1 MAWVSF
7 SQSDFQEAF
16 DYLLEVSSWKRENQ
30 NRQRYIWDHMRN
42 TWHEKIRYT
51 VWMRKTWGRKHDE
64 HVRRITQVWTVWR
77 YRWNCEKKLCK
88 VETSWDVHGRIQNDF
103 IRLRVI
109 CSFFSKI
116 AMHSEILHHQPVDFW
131 TELTRPVGTTL
142 VPSAAYSCKK
152 KRHHWFLT
160 PYLPWQS
167 IKTRSGNY
175 TKCHILHPIWSILG
189 PSIQAQHGA
198 FFSGRG
204 QELKVLA

>member
-1 MAWVSF
+1 MRSYGEYMTWENTVYGMNEENMGKKTWWTCEKNNTSMNSMEISMKLWKKNAKLKLHEMPTAVFKMISSASEWY
-7 SQSDFQEAF
+7 A
-16 DYLLEVSSWKRENQ
+16 VSSPRLPCTQRSCTINRWIFGQ
-30 NRQRYIWDHMRN
+30 NWPGLSEQHLS
-42 TWHEKIRYT
+42 T
-51 VWMRKTWGRKHDE
+51 
-64 HVRRITQVWTVWR
+64 
-77 YRWNCEKKLCK
+77 KL
-88 VETSWDVHGRIQNDF
+88 
-103 IRLRVI
+103 
-109 CSFFSKI
+109 
-116 AMHSEILHHQPVDFW
+116 
-131 TELTRPVGTTL
+131 LTAV
-142 VPSAAYSCKK
+142 K

>member
-51 VWMRKTWGRKHDE
+51 VWMRKTWGRKRDE

-77 YRWNCEKKLCK
+77 YRWNCEKKIAKLKLHEMPTAVFKMISSASEWYAVSSPRLPC
-88 VETSWDVHGRIQNDF
+88 TQRSCAINRWIFGQNWPG
-103 IRLRVI
+103 L
-109 CSFFSKI
+109 
-116 AMHSEILHHQPVDFW
+116 SEQHLSPQL
-131 TELTRPVGTTL
+131 LTAV
-142 VPSAAYSCKK
+142 KK
-152 KRHHWFLT
+152 YHWFLT
-160 PYLPWQS
+160 PYLLWQS